1 MKKGLKGADRQNKKS
16 QKSTRN
22 SIASPE
28 FLIIKNLKTPIGE
41 MTAGA
46 TEKGICVLEFSD
58 RIDLE
63 KELNELK
70 KQLGCL
76 LKQGTNEHLKE
87 LTLQLKEYFS
97 GKRNSFKLKL
107 DFVGTPFQKTVWR
120 SLLKIPFAKT
130 ISYKEQAESINQSKS
145 IRAMAHTN
153 GMNKISIVVP
163 CHRVIGSNGSLT
175 GYGGGLWRKKYLIN
189 MERKYN
195 GMPPLYP
202 DQGVLF

>member
-1 MKKGLKGADRQNKKS
+1 MKKSLKSADRQKKKS

-22 SIASPE
+22 GIASTE
-28 FLIIKNLKTPIGE
+28 LLVTKTVKTPIGE
-41 MTAGA
+41 MTAVA
-46 TEKGICVLEFSD
+46 TNKGICVLEFSD
-58 RIDLE
+58 RNELE
-63 KELNELK
+63 KELNELTK
-70 KQLGCL
+70 KLGCL
-76 LKQGTNEHLKE
+76 LKKGTNEHLNE
-87 LTLQLKEYFS
+87 LTIQLKEYFS

-130 ISYKEQAESINQSKS
+130 ISYKEQAESINQPKS

-153 GMNKISIVVP
+153 GKNKISIIVP

-202 DQGVLF
+202 EQGVLF

>member
-1 MKKGLKGADRQNKKS
+1 MKKSLKGADRQNKRS
-16 QKSTRN
+16 QKSTQN
-22 SIASPE
+22 GIASSE
-28 FLIIKNLKTPIGE
+28 LLIIKNLKTPIGE
-41 MTAGA
+41 MTAAA

-58 RIDLE
+58 RKDLE

-70 KQLGCL
+70 KQIGCL
-76 LKQGTNEHLKE
+76 LKKGTNEHLKE
-87 LTLQLKEYFS
+87 LTVQLKEYFS

-107 DFVGTPFQKTVWR
+107 DFLGTPFQKTVWR

-130 ISYKEQAESINQSKS
+130 ISYKEQAESIFQSKS

-189 MERKYN
+189 MERKYK